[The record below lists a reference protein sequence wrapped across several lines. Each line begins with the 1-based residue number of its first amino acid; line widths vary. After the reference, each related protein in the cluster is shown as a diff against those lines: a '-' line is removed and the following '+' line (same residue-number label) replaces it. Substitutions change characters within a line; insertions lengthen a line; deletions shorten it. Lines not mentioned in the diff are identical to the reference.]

1 MKYWLVYDGKPLS
14 DFGCYITNAAQYNTP
29 KRDTTMKSIPG
40 RNGDL
45 TIDNGRYENIPVKY
59 SAYIYENAEER
70 MDWLNAFLMS
80 HTSYARLEDTVHPEV
95 YRMGKI
101 SGPIEHKTTKDAAMS
116 SFTLEFDCKPQRFLK
131 DGELWKTVASGTILY
146 NRTWFAA
153 KPLIRVSGAGTI
165 AIGDTAVTIANN
177 SYGSIDINSET
188 MDCYSGS
195 ADCNGLMTGDFPELA
210 TGENRVTFSG
220 FSSVKIKPNWW
231 TL

>member
-1 MKYWLVYDGKPLS
+1 MKHWLIYDGKPLS

-29 KRDTTMKSIPG
+29 ERDTTMKSIPG

-45 TIDNGRYENIPVKY
+45 TIDNGRYENISVEY
-59 SAYIYENAEER
+59 
-70 MDWLNAFLMS
+70 WLNAFLMS

-95 YRMGKI
+95 YRMGRI
-101 SGPIEHKTTKDAAMS
+101 SGPIKHKTTNDAAMS

-131 DGELWKTVASGTILY
+131 DGELWKTIASGTILY
-146 NRTWFAA
+146 NRTGFTA
-153 KPLIRVSGAGTI
+153 KPLIRVSGAGTV
-165 AIGDTAVTIANN
+165 AIGDTVVTISNN
-177 SYGSIDINSET
+177 SYGNIDIDSET

-195 ADCNGLMTGDFPELA
+195 ANCNGLMTGDFPELA
-210 TGENRVTFSG
+210 TGENKVTFSG